1 MPERRY
7 RAIVDLRHANCFP
20 RRRETPGMAN
30 NVGGSEHIARALL
43 GGALL
48 LMALT
53 G

>member
-1 MPERRY
+1 
-7 RAIVDLRHANCFP
+7 
-20 RRRETPGMAN
+20 MAN
-30 NVGGSEHIARALL
+30 NVGGSERIARALL